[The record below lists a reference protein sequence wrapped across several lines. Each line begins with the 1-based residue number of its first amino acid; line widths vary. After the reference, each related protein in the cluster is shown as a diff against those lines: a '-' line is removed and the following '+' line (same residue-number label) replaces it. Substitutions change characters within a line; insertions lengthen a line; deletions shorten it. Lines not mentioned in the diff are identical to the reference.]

1 MTETTVTTIDTSIID
16 ANTTSAKTVISK
28 KPSKTSKNTKSNH
41 PSALTPSIVQK
52 LCAPVARK
60 LGVKELYLFGSVA
73 KGTANQNSDV
83 DFIYEM
89 QNDSSI
95 DCETAYIVS
104 KKQMLTEALS
114 KCLGR
119 KIDLVNKRYVT
130 QPLVNEDAELQRK
143 AFVTEINT
151 QPIFQIV

>member
-1 MTETTVTTIDTSIID
+1 MTATTVTTIDTSIID
-16 ANTTSAKTVISK
+16 SNTTSAKTVISK
-28 KPSKTSKNTKSNH
+28 KPSKASKSTKSNH